1 MRLKITTALAL
12 AAAMLPLMAQ
22 ADNLSYSYVD
32 IAYVNTDVD
41 DFDEE
46 IDGFALRGS
55 VEITEQAFVFGGYTD
70 QSTTVFGE
78 DLDVRSYA
86 LGLGYAWP
94 VSDTADIYGKV
105 AYVETEAEFAG
116 LSVDD
121 DGFSLGAGLRGR
133 VAEQFELEGAVTYID
148 LSDSGDDTVLGLGAR
163 WFFTDV
169 FSLGVE
175 LETDDDATTY
185 GVGGRFNFGQ

>member
-32 IAYVNTDVD
+32 FAYINTELD

-55 VEITEQAFVFGGYTD
+55 VEITEQAFVFGSYVD
-70 QSTTVFGE
+70 QSTSVFGE
-78 DLDVRSYA
+78 DLDVRCYGV
-86 LGLGYAWP
+86 GLGYAWP
-94 VSDTADIYGKV
+94 VSDTADFYGKV
-105 AYVETEAEFAG
+105 GYVETEAEFAG
-116 LSVDD
+116 FSADD
-121 DGFSLGAGLRGR
+121 DGFSLGVGLRGR

-148 LSDSGDDTVLGLGAR
+148 LSESGDDTVLGLGAR
-163 WFFTDV
+163 WYFTDV

>member
-1 MRLKITTALAL
+1 MRLKTTTALAL

-32 IAYVNTDVD
+32 VAYVSTDLD

-55 VEITEQAFVFGGYTD
+55 VEVTEQAFVFGGYTD
-70 QSTTVFGE
+70 QSTTLFGE
-78 DLDVRSYA
+78 DLDVRSYE

-94 VSDTADIYGKV
+94 VSDTADFYGKIG
-105 AYVETEAEFAG
+105 YVQAEAEFAG
-116 LSVDD
+116 ITVDD

-133 VAEQFELEGAVTYID
+133 VAEQFELEGAVTYTD

-163 WFFTDV
+163 WYFTDA
-169 FSLGVE
+169 FNLGVE
-175 LETDDDATTY
+175 ADIGNDATTY
-185 GVGGRFNFGQ
+185 GVGGRFNFGL